1 MKRLLETLINKV
13 FIDDLEL
20 MYGKGSHIK
29 INNVKYCTT
38 NKHFLID
45 YKLYVSDPVLFEEIY
60 LGGVEMLVSESWS
73 WTGIDNDKILFTV
86 TYDLI

>member
-60 LGGVEMLVSESWS
+60 LGGVEMLMSESWS
-73 WTGIDNDKILFTV
+73 WTGVENDKILFTV

>member
-60 LGGVEMLVSESWS
+60 LGGIEMLVSESWS

>member
-13 FIDDLEL
+13 FVDDLEL

-29 INNVKYCTT
+29 VNQVKYCTT

-45 YKLYVSDPVLFEEIY
+45 YMLFVSDPVLFEEIY
-60 LGGVEMLVSESWS
+60 LGGVEMLMSESWD
-73 WTGIDNDKILFTV
+73 WTGLDEKRILFTV
-86 TYDLI
+86 TYDII

>member
-13 FIDDLEL
+13 FVEDLEL

-29 INNVKYCTT
+29 VNQVKYCTT

-45 YKLYVSDPVLFEEIY
+45 
-60 LGGVEMLVSESWS
+60 
-73 WTGIDNDKILFTV
+73 V
-86 TYDLI
+86 TRF

>member
-45 YKLYVSDPVLFEEIY
+45 YKLYV
-60 LGGVEMLVSESWS
+60 
-73 WTGIDNDKILFTV
+73 
-86 TYDLI
+86 

>member
-20 MYGKGSHIK
+20 MYGKGSYIK

-45 YKLYVSDPVLFEEIY
+45 YKLYVSDPVLFEEIF